1 MPHRPDVAEDVA
13 SDRMRLLQI
22 EEQLDAV
29 QVLQIGSQIPLIK

>member
-1 MPHRPDVAEDVA
+1 
-13 SDRMRLLQI
+13 MRLLQI